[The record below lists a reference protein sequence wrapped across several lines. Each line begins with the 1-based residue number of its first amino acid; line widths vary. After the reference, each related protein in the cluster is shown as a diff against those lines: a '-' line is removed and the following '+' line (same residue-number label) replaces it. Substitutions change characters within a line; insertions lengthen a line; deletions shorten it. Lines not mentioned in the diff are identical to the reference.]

1 MPTPPPKPQ
10 DLPLTPPF
18 GELVRNY
25 RLMRGLSVEQVAE
38 AARLAPSA
46 VRAMEG
52 GARLSPAQESVN
64 ALADVFQLNTQE
76 RELFRLAAM
85 LDSPAMRGLMGL
97 VTGEKAEQ
105 PAAAP
110 VLPAAIL
117 VFLIADVRGY
127 TRFTQERGDEGA
139 ARLATKF
146 AEICRAAAERWD
158 GRVIELR
165 GDEALAVFGSVR
177 QALRAA
183 LDLQE
188 RFARESAADAELP
201 LPVGIGVDVGEAM
214 PVEEGYRGAALNRAA
229 RLCSQAGAGDV
240 LVTAGLVYVA
250 PKVEG
255 VAFVPRGRV
264 ALKGFDEPVEV
275 LAVTRAEETGSEGS
289 A

>member
-10 DLPLTPPF
+10 GMPPSLPF
-18 GELVRNY
+18 GELMRTY
-25 RLMRGLSVEQVAE
+25 RTMRGLSVEQVA
-38 AARLAPSA
+38 AAAQLAPSA

-52 GARLSPAQESVN
+52 GARLAPPQESVK
-64 ALADVFQLNTQE
+64 ALADIFQLDKQD

-85 LDSPAMRGLMGL
+85 LESPVMRGFMGL
-97 VTGEKAEQ
+97 VAGDKADQ
-105 PAAAP
+105 PESAP
-110 VLPAAIL
+110 VLPASIL

-127 TRFTQERGDEGA
+127 TRFTQERGDEDA

-146 AEICRAAAERWD
+146 AAICRSAAERWD

-165 GDEALAVFGSVR
+165 GDEALAVFGSAR

-188 RFARESAADAELP
+188 RLARESGADADLP

-250 PKVEG
+250 PRVEG

-275 LAVTRAEETGSEGS
+275 LAVTRAQEIRSEGS